1 MTTVSPK
8 WCLTPQ
14 EKTIFLISLTNNPT
28 FVDTVSVVPGI
39 SDHETVI
46 AVVKLRPTIQ
56 KMKPRTVRIYSKAN
70 WEGMR
75 HDMLEFQSSFLST
88 CEGKNT
94 EQLQYTKRGFTIFH
108 VGFGV
113 VTLCLA
119 QSRWFHG
126 DGHREFQ
133 VNQRD
138 SQRDEERGV
147 IIDFREM
154 GCFIATP
161 CLFVSGREILCLY
174 VSERE
179 IYDLLFTFAISAH
192 GSKVQLTAYAQKPS

>member
-1 MTTVSPK
+1 MQPLN
-8 WCLTPQ
+8 LTMLG
-14 EKTIFLISLTNNPT
+14 KFM
-28 FVDTVSVVPGI
+28 
-39 SDHETVI
+39 HYTVI
-46 AVVKLRPTIQ
+46 P
-56 KMKPRTVRIYSKAN
+56 SK
-70 WEGMR
+70 
-75 HDMLEFQSSFLST
+75 FLSNWVPVI
-88 CEGKNT
+88 GMSMYLQSGNNV
-94 EQLQYTKRGFTIFH
+94 QYTKRGFTIFH

-113 VTLCLA
+113 ATLCLA

-147 IIDFREM
+147 VIDFRDM

-161 CLFVSGREILCLY
+161 CLFVSGREIPCLY

>member
-1 MTTVSPK
+1 MNVH
-8 WCLTPQ
+8 W
-14 EKTIFLISLTNNPT
+14 
-28 FVDTVSVVPGI
+28 VPGHQDI
-39 SDHETVI
+39 RGNELADKQAKEAAAEVS
-46 AVVKLRPTIQ
+46 
-56 KMKPRTVRIYSKAN
+56 
-70 WEGMR
+70 
-75 HDMLEFQSSFLST
+75 
-88 CEGKNT
+88 GKDDI
-94 EQLQYTKRGFTIFH
+94 QYTKRGFTIFH

-113 VTLCLA
+113 ATLCLA

-161 CLFVSGREILCLY
+161 CLFVSGREIPCLY

-192 GSKVQLTAYAQKPS
+192 GSKVQLTAYAQMPS

>member
-1 MTTVSPK
+1 MLLNNVTK
-8 WCLTPQ
+8 FHKILI
-14 EKTIFLISLTNNPT
+14 KTIRL
-28 FVDTVSVVPGI
+28 G
-39 SDHETVI
+39 E
-46 AVVKLRPTIQ
+46 
-56 KMKPRTVRIYSKAN
+56 RTVFKTVNFHNQRVI
-70 WEGMR
+70 
-75 HDMLEFQSSFLST
+75 
-88 CEGKNT
+88 
-94 EQLQYTKRGFTIFH
+94 QYTKRGFTIFH

-113 VTLCLA
+113 ATLCLA
-119 QSRWFHG
+119 QSRWFHC

-161 CLFVSGREILCLY
+161 CLFVSGREIPCLY